1 MGGVFVLIREK
12 LNDLGILTSICR
24 VLVCLPIMKYT
35 YHI

>member
-12 LNDLGILTSICR
+12 LNDLGILTPICG

-35 YHI
+35 YQI